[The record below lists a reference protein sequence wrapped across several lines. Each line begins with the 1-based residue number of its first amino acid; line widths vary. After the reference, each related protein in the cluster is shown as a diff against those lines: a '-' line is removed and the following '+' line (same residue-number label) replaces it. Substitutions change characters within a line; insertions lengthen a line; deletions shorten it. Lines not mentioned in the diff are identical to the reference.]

1 MKMQELKA
9 DKRTTV
15 GRKVRQEREQSKI
28 PAVLYGHGITN
39 ENLSVDVLAFERV
52 YAEAGESTIIA
63 LDTGAGKPVNVLIH
77 NLQKDPLSD
86 QVMHIDFFQVR
97 MDEKIDTEVAFEFVG
112 EAPAV
117 KEFGGVLVRNME
129 SLQISCL
136 PADLPGHVTID
147 LSTLAT
153 YDDRI
158 IVADLS
164 LDDKITLHIPDT
176 TVIALV
182 SPPRTEEEVAS
193 LDADVDADVS
203 QVEGVEKEGDDTG
216 EDVTDVTADK
226 KDEKKEEKPAE

>member
-9 DKRTTV
+9 DKRTIV
-15 GRKVRQEREQSKI
+15 GRKVRKEREQDKI
-28 PAVLYGHGITN
+28 PAVLYGHGVTN
-39 ENLSVDVLAFERV
+39 ENLTVDALTFERV

-63 LDTGAGKPVNVLIH
+63 LTTGAGKPVNVLIH
-77 NLQKDPLSD
+77 DLQKDPLSD
-86 QVMHIDFFQVR
+86 QVTHIDFFQVR
-97 MDEKIDTEVAFEFVG
+97 MDEKIDTEVAFEFTG

-147 LSTLAT
+147 LSVLAT

-158 IVADLS
+158 TVADLS
-164 LDDKITLHIPDT
+164 LGDKITLHVPET

-193 LDADVDADVS
+193 LDEDVNADVS

-216 EDVTDVTADK
+216 EGSSDD
-226 KDEKKEEKPAE
+226 KKEEKKEDESGK

>member
-1 MKMQELKA
+1 MQELKA
-9 DKRTTV
+9 DKRTII
-15 GRKVRQEREQSKI
+15 GRKVQKEREQDKI

-39 ENLSVDVLAFERV
+39 ENLSVDALAFERV
-52 YAEAGESTIIA
+52 FAEAGESTIIA
-63 LDTGAGKPVNVLIH
+63 LDSGAGKPVNVLIH
-77 NLQKDPLSD
+77 DLQKDPLSD
-86 QVMHIDFFQVR
+86 QVTHIDFFQVR
-97 MDEKIDTEVAFEFVG
+97 MDEKIDTEVAFEFIG

-136 PADLPGHVTID
+136 PADLPGHVIVD
-147 LSTLAT
+147 LSSLAT
-153 YDDRI
+153 YEDRI

-164 LDDKITLHIPDT
+164 LSDKITLHIPET

-182 SPPRTEEEVAS
+182 APPRTEEEVAS

-216 EDVTDVTADK
+216 EEASDNK
-226 KDEKKEEKPAE
+226 KDVKQEEKSAE

>member
-1 MKMQELKA
+1 MKMQELKV
-9 DKRTTV
+9 DKRTVV
-15 GRKVRQEREQSKI
+15 GRKVNKEREESKI

-39 ENLSVDVLAFERV
+39 QNLSVDNLTFERV
-52 YAEAGESTIIA
+52 YEQAGESTIIA
-63 LDTGAGKPVNVLIH
+63 LDTGVGKPVNVLIH
-77 NLQKDPLSD
+77 DLQKDPLSD
-86 QVMHIDFFQVR
+86 QVTHIDFFQVR
-97 MDEKIDTEVAFEFVG
+97 MDEKIDTEVAFEFIG

-147 LSTLAT
+147 LSTLTT

-158 IVADLS
+158 IVSDLS
-164 LDDKITLHIPDT
+164 LGDKITLHIPDT

-182 SPPRTEEEVAS
+182 APPRTEEEVAS
-193 LDADVDADVS
+193 LDEDVNADIS

-216 EDVTDVTADK
+216 DDATDDK
-226 KDEKKEEKPAE
+226 KDEKKEEKSEE

>member
-1 MKMQELKA
+1 MKMQELKV
-9 DKRTTV
+9 DKRTVV
-15 GRKVRQEREQSKI
+15 GRKVNKERKEGEI

-39 ENLSVDVLAFERV
+39 QNLSVDSLTFERV
-52 YAEAGESTIIA
+52 YEQAGESTIIA

-77 NLQKDPLSD
+77 DLQKDPLSN
-86 QVMHIDFFQVR
+86 QVTHIDFFQVR
-97 MDEKIDTEVAFEFVG
+97 MDEKIDTEVAFDFIG

-147 LSTLAT
+147 LSTLTT

-158 IVADLS
+158 IVSDLS
-164 LDDKITLHIPDT
+164 LGDKITLHIPDT

-182 SPPRTEEEVAS
+182 APPRTEEEVAS
-193 LDADVDADVS
+193 LDEDVDADIS

-216 EDVTDVTADK
+216 EDATDGK
-226 KDEKKEEKPAE
+226 KDEKQEEKSAE